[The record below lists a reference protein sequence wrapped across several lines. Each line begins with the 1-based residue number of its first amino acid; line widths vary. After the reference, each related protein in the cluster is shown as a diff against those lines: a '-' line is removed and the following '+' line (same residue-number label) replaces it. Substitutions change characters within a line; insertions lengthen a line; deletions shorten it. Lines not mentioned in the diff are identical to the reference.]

1 MNSAEEAQFN
11 HLFEAYQQ
19 AMKLHGLRDR
29 TIGSYSR
36 TLRRVA
42 SYFQRSPDNLSAD
55 ELKAYFSW
63 MLEKYSWSTVNVEL
77 SGLIFLHRYVL
88 ERELEWFKIVRPQTK
103 RQLPDIPSKEEV
115 HRLINSIRRRRY
127 RVFLIVVYSLGLRT
141 REGLGIEVGDIDGNR
156 HRVHIRNGKGGKDR
170 YVICRN

>member
-11 HLFEAYQQ
+11 HLFEVYQQ

-29 TIGSYSR
+29 TRESYSR

-63 MLEKYSWSTVNVEL
+63 MLEKY
-77 SGLIFLHRYVL
+77 
-88 ERELEWFKIVRPQTK
+88 
-103 RQLPDIPSKEEV
+103 
-115 HRLINSIRRRRY
+115 
-127 RVFLIVVYSLGLRT
+127 
-141 REGLGIEVGDIDGNR
+141 
-156 HRVHIRNGKGGKDR
+156 
-170 YVICRN
+170 